1 MAALVTGIAEAVG
14 LQLLLQ
20 PSSSSVIFRTACL
33 AAGVVYPAYE
43 TLKILDQRSNDHRE
57 QRRWLAY
64 WAVFGSLEAVDH
76 CASSIIKWIP
86 FYWHIKLGFLLWLQL
101 PSLQGAQRL
110 VMRLRPI
117 LRRHEFEI
125 DLTLCALRNSVIR
138 PELRKAA
145 MVVRASLSAVPVL
158 GWLLR
163 TPEEDAVILQQQNP
177 GTRHRPGFGP
187 PSDTVH
193 PLSDRRPFARM
204 QLEDRGA
211 DRGMGDWHL
220 YGDSHNPAY
229 DDPYRADHDGG
240 APSTFPTNRP
250 SMQRRGLGRNDR
262 GEPTNGNTRHNG
274 SSSASEGARRTAARS
289 KRRRNTTIQPLTG
302 GRATER
308 MPATIE
314 TYTYSEADC

>member
-1 MAALVTGIAEAVG
+1 MAALFTGIAEAVG

-43 TLKILDQRSNDHRE
+43 TLKILDQRSDDHRE

-64 WAVFGSLEAVDH
+64 WAVFSSLEAVDR

-117 LRRHEFEI
+117 LRRYEAEI
-125 DLTLCALRNSVIR
+125 DLTLYALRNSVIR
-138 PELRKAA
+138 PEFRKAA

-177 GTRHRPGFGP
+177 GTRSRPGFGP
-187 PSDTVH
+187 
-193 PLSDRRPFARM
+193 LSDRRLFARM

-211 DRGMGDWHL
+211 ERGEDDWHPH
-220 YGDSHNPAY
+220 GDYQTPVS
-229 DDPYRADHDGG
+229 DDPHRTDHDGG
-240 APSTFPTNRP
+240 APSTFPTIRP
-250 SMQRRGLGRNDR
+250 SMQRRDLDHNDR
-262 GEPTNGNTRHNG
+262 GEPANGNTRHNG
-274 SSSASEGARRTAARS
+274 SSSASEGARRTAARI
-289 KRRRNTTIQPLTG
+289 KRRRNTTVQSP
-302 GRATER
+302 
-308 MPATIE
+308 
-314 TYTYSEADC
+314 